1 MLHLARP
8 RTIPVSFCDRP
19 GHSVDKSLFDV
30 AAYADL
36 NTNGLRIRPL
46 GIIHAA
52 SLHYTGKFPANKP
65 LRLLNAFLDV
75 FANVDNR
82 PSQYLHIRG
91 SESPEFQSDSTEI
104 IAVGICLA
112 ATSRLFAIPHNRIS
126 PIITSGK
133 RCDYRFTLNNL
144 SYLVESKGRK
154 GALSAAI
161 RDIFLKKD
169 QYPRHCPKYGMITH
183 VPRDC
188 GHVDLRIYDPEYE
201 PKPVPKYILIKQI
214 LMHYAKTSYLSGFWR
229 MGELLMARTRELTS
243 DSAIANINGVSL
255 QFGNILKL
263 GRSLGFRIG
272 SADYEFFIPRD
283 PKHGFRI
290 EYKENTAFFAM
301 DSRLLE
307 VLEKQSFENILE
319 YSLVPPYDNVEP
331 SVPYSAENDGSI
343 LMMLPTET
351 FQQYT

>member
-30 AAYADL
+30 TAYTDL

-52 SLHYTGKFPANKP
+52 ALHYTGKFPSNKP
-65 LRLLNAFLDV
+65 LRLLNAFIDI
-75 FANVDNR
+75 FANVDKR
-82 PSQYLHIRG
+82 PSPYLHIHG

-112 ATSRLFAIPHNRIS
+112 ATSRLFAVPHNRIS

-161 RDIFLKKD
+161 KDIFLKKD
-169 QYPRHCPKYGMITH
+169 QYPRQCPKYGMITH

-201 PKPVPKYILIKQI
+201 PKPVPQYILIKQI
-214 LMHYAKTSYLSGFWR
+214 LSHYARTSYLSGFWR
-229 MGELLMARTRELTS
+229 MGDLLMARTRELTS
-243 DSAIANINGVSL
+243 DSALAKINGVSL
-255 QFGNILKL
+255 QYGNIYKL
-263 GRSLGFRIG
+263 GHSLGFTTG
-272 SADYEFFIPRD
+272 STDFDFFVPRD
-283 PKHGFRI
+283 SKHGLRI
-290 EYKENTAFFAM
+290 EYKGNTAFFAM
-301 DSRLLE
+301 DSHLLE
-307 VLEKQSFENILE
+307 ILEKQLFENILE
-319 YSLVPPYDNVEP
+319 YSFMPKYDNFKP
-331 SVPYSAENDGSI
+331 SVPYSSENDGSL

-351 FQQYT
+351 LQQLT